1 VVSGEDGLLALET
14 ASRITAQI
22 LATGRGSQ

>member
-14 ASRITAQI
+14 ASRITDLIMAQ
-22 LATGRGSQ
+22 QEKKP